1 MFRIQISSR
10 ARKDL
15 RKISRPAQRKI
26 ISAIQA
32 LSANQKPQQFKPLVS
47 HELAQCR
54 LRIGDYRV
62 LYDIYSSEKTVL
74 VLKIGHRKD
83 VYR

>member
-1 MFRIQISSR
+1 MFRVQISSQ
-10 ARKDL
+10 AKKDL
-15 RKISRPAQRKI
+15 RKISRPAQKKI

-32 LSANQKPQQFKPLVS
+32 LSVDQKPRQFKPLVS

-54 LRIGDYRV
+54 LRVGDYRV
-62 LYDIYSSEKTVL
+62 LYDIYNSEKTVL
-74 VLKIGHRKD
+74 ILKIGHRRD